1 MREIIMKEDNF
12 DVMPHSPLKECGTID
27 REVQGKNNKL
37 IFQKNELE
45 NTLLSKCIICA
56 REKISEQ
63 DRLSF
68 YKQDYLTVKTKGELL
83 LYRVTSEKEG
93 RDAEGKIHKGRFAS
107 PEKPFDRLSAKT
119 DLALSYPFGNRME
132 IVEEIKVPIGE
143 ILQVGYVAPKMTN
156 GKEVT
161 FQNNEYGS
169 VLQGMS
175 MQVILPEGW
184 QEREGWEI
192 LNRYHLEGR
201 SKYCQWETLI
211 ECRAEKYSDSKK
223 IK

>member
-1 MREIIMKEDNF
+1 MREGSFDEVSHKALKEYGIVYDEMKE
-12 DVMPHSPLKECGTID
+12 G
-27 REVQGKNNKL
+27 NNKPL
-37 IFQKNELE
+37 FKKGELK
-45 NTLLSKCIICA
+45 NTLLSKCIICPQ
-56 REKISEQ
+56 EKISEQ

-68 YKQDYLTVKTKGELL
+68 YKQDYLTVKTKGELV

-143 ILQVGYVAPKMTN
+143 ILHVGYVAPKMTN

-161 FQNNEYGS
+161 LQNNEYGS

-175 MQVILPEGW
+175 MQVILPERW
-184 QEREGWEI
+184 QERAGWEI
-192 LNRYHLEGR
+192 LNRYPLEGK

-211 ECRAEKYSDSKK
+211 ERRVEKHSDSKK

>member
-1 MREIIMKEDNF
+1 MREGNF
-12 DVMPHSPLKECGTID
+12 DEVTHKALKECETID
-27 REVQGKNNKL
+27 GEMKGENNKPT
-37 IFQKNELE
+37 FQKKELK
-45 NTLLSKCIICA
+45 NTLLSKCTICP
-56 REKISEQ
+56 REKLSEQ
-63 DRLSF
+63 DRYSF
-68 YKQDYLTVKTKGELL
+68 YKQEYLTVKTKEELV

-132 IVEEIKVPIGE
+132 IVEEIRVPIGE

-161 FQNNEYGS
+161 FQNNEHSS

-175 MQVILPEGW
+175 MQVILPERW
-184 QEREGWEI
+184 QERDGWKI
-192 LNRYHLEGR
+192 LNRYPLESR

-211 ECRAEKYSDSKK
+211 ESRVEKHSNSKK

>member
-1 MREIIMKEDNF
+1 MKEDNF
-12 DVMPHSPLKECGTID
+12 DIVPHSPLKECGTIVS
-27 REVQGKNNKL
+27 EVKDKKNKL
-37 IFQKNELE
+37 IFRKKELK
-45 NTLLSKCIICA
+45 NTLLSKCIICS

-68 YKQDYLTVKTKGELL
+68 YKQDYLTVKTRGELL

-93 RDAEGKIHKGRFAS
+93 RDAEGKMHKGRFAS

-119 DLALSYPFGNRME
+119 DLALSYPFRNRME
-132 IVEEIKVPIGE
+132 VVEEIKVPMGE
-143 ILQVGYVAPKMTN
+143 ILQVGYVAPKTTG

-161 FQNNEYGS
+161 LQNSEQGS

-184 QEREGWEI
+184 QERAGWKI
-192 LNRYHLEGR
+192 LNRYPLESS
-201 SKYCQWETLI
+201 SKYCEWETLI
-211 ECRAEKYSDSKK
+211 ENRVEKYSGSKK